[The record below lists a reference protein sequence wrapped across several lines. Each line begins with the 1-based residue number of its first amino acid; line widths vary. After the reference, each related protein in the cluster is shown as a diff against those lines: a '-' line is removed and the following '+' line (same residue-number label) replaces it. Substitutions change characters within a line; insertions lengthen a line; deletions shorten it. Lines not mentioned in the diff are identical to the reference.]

1 MSNVVIDRHKLD
13 VLATAISNK
22 SGQPLKMTL
31 DEMVEAV
38 DGIMTGGGG
47 TGAFSHVIEQ
57 LTGGGE
63 HHVITGVDISDTTA
77 NASDV
82 ASGKYFYAA
91 DGTKTLG
98 TGTGGGGGLE
108 YESGI
113 FIPVNDIA
121 RPTIN
126 FSDVHATRPYN
137 VIIKDTNGAITENS
151 VLFWTVVS
159 WYDAFDAPAYSVTG
173 LPVYGGLRWAYGQP
187 NGYAANG
194 GNISEITGS
203 SMQALDYLIT
213 PTAFYPY
220 CNSSSFLF
228 RAGRTYKWIA
238 VWNTLSGGVVDG
250 DSMAFGT
257 VT

>member
-31 DEMVEAV
+31 DEMIEAV

-108 YESGI
+108 YESGTWTPATDVDAEWI
-113 FIPVNDIA
+113 SFANSHTEEPVFVLIEDSYIETVTDGSWTICTITLWLNYCGAAGTNIGTA
-121 RPTIN
+121 NRRYYSGGAHSVMNTTLQTSNVSSYVTNENFRP
-126 FSDVHATRPYN
+126 
-137 VIIKDTNGAITENS
+137 
-151 VLFWTVVS
+151 
-159 WYDAFDAPAYSVTG
+159 
-173 LPVYGGLRWAYGQP
+173 
-187 NGYAANG
+187 NG
-194 GNISEITGS
+194 GNTG
-203 SMQALDYLIT
+203 YKW
-213 PTAFYPY
+213 
-220 CNSSSFLF
+220 